1 MIIQKIVIAGAGT
14 MGSSM
19 AQIYAEYFD
28 DVVLYNHRQETLER
42 AKERIESN
50 VATLVE
56 TGNLTKEKAGSLL
69 GALSYTT
76 SMECFKTCEC
86 HEIWTWIPLR
96 LSWTVGSSR
105 FWWSGHLHPHQQLSD
120 ERPVRFQRSAGVD
133 AGTF

>member
-1 MIIQKIVIAGAGT
+1 MMIQKIVIAGAGT

-28 DVVLYNHRQETLER
+28 DVVLYNHRQETLEL

-76 SMECFKTCEC
+76 SMECFKTCDFAY
-86 HEIWTWIPLR
+86 
-96 LSWTVGSSR
+96 V
-105 FWWSGHLHPHQQLSD
+105 
-120 ERPVRFQRSAGVD
+120 
-133 AGTF
+133 

>member
-28 DVVLYNHRQETLER
+28 DVILYNHRQETLEL

-50 VATLVE
+50 VATLVK
-56 TGNLTKEKAGSLL
+56 TGNLTKEKADSLL

-76 SMECFKTCEC
+76 SMECFKTCDFVVITAVLLITSESF
-86 HEIWTWIPLR
+86 L
-96 LSWTVGSSR
+96 
-105 FWWSGHLHPHQQLSD
+105 
-120 ERPVRFQRSAGVD
+120 
-133 AGTF
+133 

>member
-1 MIIQKIVIAGAGT
+1 MMIQKIVIAGAGT

-28 DVVLYNHRQETLER
+28 AVVLYNHRQETLEL

-76 SMECFKTCEC
+76 SMECFKPV
-86 HEIWTWIPLR
+86 ILWQRISLKTWRLR
-96 LSWTVGSSR
+96 MIFIKNSLK
-105 FWWSGHLHPHQQLSD
+105 
-120 ERPVRFQRSAGVD
+120 
-133 AGTF
+133 